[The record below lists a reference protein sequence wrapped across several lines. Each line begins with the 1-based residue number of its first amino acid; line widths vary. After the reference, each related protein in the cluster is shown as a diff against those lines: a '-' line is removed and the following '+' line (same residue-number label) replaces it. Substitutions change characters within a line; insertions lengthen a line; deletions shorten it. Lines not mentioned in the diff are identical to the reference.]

1 MGKEM
6 AWEAIVSFIALGI
19 TIISSVVMTMRGLAK
34 IEANLRAYFDKRQQ
48 ETYASLKADINSSRD
63 MFGETI
69 KAAREH
75 AELAHKRVDQVI
87 ISHQKLELYIR
98 DNFIEIGSFN
108 TAVARIEK
116 TIDSILHK
124 VEKLVER

>member
-1 MGKEM
+1 M
-6 AWEAIVSFIALGI
+6 AWEAIAAFIALGI
-19 TIISSVVMTMRGLAK
+19 TIITSVVMTMRGLAK
-34 IEANLRAYFDKRQQ
+34 IEFNLRAYFDKRQL
-48 ETYASLKADINSSRD
+48 ETYNSLKTEINISRE
-63 MFGETI
+63 MFGETV
-69 KAAREH
+69 KAAKEH
-75 AELAHKRVDQVI
+75 AEQAHRRIDQGVI
-87 ISHQKLELYIR
+87 EHQKLELYIR

>member
-1 MGKEM
+1 M